1 MRIRVLSSV
10 MVVRD
15 RAIHCYK
22 TTAGR
27 KTSRV
32 TFACMMLRAA
42 LAVVLALCAIGADA
56 QSGRKQDY
64 GRDRQMSRERPMSQ
78 EDRQRMRED
87 VRDAYRGPQ
96 QGAQKTRQQ
105 MSPEERG
112 RLRRDI
118 EDANKDLRR

>member
-1 MRIRVLSSV
+1 MRSRVLSSV

-78 EDRQRMRED
+78 EERGRMRED
-87 VRDAYRGPQ
+87 VREAYRGEDS
-96 QGAQKTRQQ
+96 AEETRQQ
-105 MSPEERG
+105 M
-112 RLRRDI
+112 
-118 EDANKDLRR
+118 